1 MFCVLRAQLDEGA
14 QHTRSKAHLDGIKIQ
29 TIIMNVNNGH
39 YAMVNASQAN
49 YQTTQVLVRK
59 KEEEKNSA
67 VYCIKAG
74 NRFDVSLRY
83 NVTHWMHSGTVC
95 VCIVQRMVSHSK
107 CAGKKEKTV
116 FKTKIDIIQ
125 LTAKIIYSHE
135 LRSSLIE
142 EETLRTRL
150 IQKVIK
156 WKNALQHTH
165 ERQNSRQKL
174 CM

>member
-1 MFCVLRAQLDEGA
+1 
-14 QHTRSKAHLDGIKIQ
+14 
-29 TIIMNVNNGH
+29 
-39 YAMVNASQAN
+39 
-49 YQTTQVLVRK
+49 
-59 KEEEKNSA
+59 
-67 VYCIKAG
+67 
-74 NRFDVSLRY
+74 
-83 NVTHWMHSGTVC
+83 MHSGTVC

-156 WKNALQHTH
+156 WKMHYNTHMNGKTVGRNSVCSLLSTIFSPHFSSQMYLIEFRWNRETARYLYGKINFIKCLWSHSICAQALAIKQN
-165 ERQNSRQKL
+165 RQL
-174 CM
+174 TVIL